1 MTPWMGLEGQKAP
14 TSNTAQQLTGKRLN
28 VMTGKW
34 RKVVL
39 LQKIVH
45 THPQQL
51 RDYTNVVAMIK
62 PLE

>member
-1 MTPWMGLEGQKAP
+1 VTPGTGLGWSKAL
-14 TSNTAQQLTGKRLN
+14 TSNTAQQLTGKRLD

-39 LQKIVH
+39 LQEIVH

-51 RDYTNVVAMIK
+51 GDYTDVIAMVK
-62 PLE
+62 PLQ

>member
-1 MTPWMGLEGQKAP
+1 MTPGTGLGWSKAL
-14 TSNTAQQLTGKRLN
+14 TSNTAQQLTGKRLD

-39 LQKIVH
+39 LQEIVH

-51 RDYTNVVAMIK
+51 GDYTDVIAMVK
-62 PLE
+62 PLQ